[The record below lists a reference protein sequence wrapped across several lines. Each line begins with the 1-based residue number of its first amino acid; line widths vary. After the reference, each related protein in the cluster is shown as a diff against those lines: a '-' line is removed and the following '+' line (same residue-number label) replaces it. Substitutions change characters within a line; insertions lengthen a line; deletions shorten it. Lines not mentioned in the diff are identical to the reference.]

1 MEPRSPS
8 FASTWL
14 VAMLQGQTY
23 DQIAKRFHVT
33 KSTVSKS
40 IADLARDLQSV
51 VGVVGIDEDSAP
63 TAHVI
68 RAHGKDYLEALE
80 HFVPL
85 ASGAAATAPPVM
97 TSAHID
103 QLVLYVARRSR
114 FKQRDIALV
123 LMLVHTGARPN
134 EIARMSVADVI
145 DASGQRRSPPWL
157 PAHAASNGVK
167 RPLLLH
173 DATVL
178 YWLDAYLA
186 WRLAAGYGVS
196 DQGEYRGLQGDS
208 SLFLSRTGASF
219 GSSST
224 KATAEK
230 GLHDVLQRIFR
241 YTNLPGWGVLH
252 ARRSVALRLQADG
265 CTHDEIAFYLGTCTA
280 AVRRLLS
287 ASPHKPRHPSMQT
300 SPCRT

>member
-14 VAMLQGQTY
+14 LAMLQGQTY
-23 DQIAKRFHVT
+23 DQIAARFRVT

-40 IADLARDLQSV
+40 VTDLARDLQSI

-85 ASGAAATAPPVM
+85 AKHAAT
-97 TSAHID
+97 TSLPIITQAHID
-103 QLVLYVARRSR
+103 QLVLHTARHSR
-114 FKQRDIALV
+114 CKQRDIALL
-123 LMLVHTGARPN
+123 LMLIHTGARPN
-134 EIARMSVADVI
+134 EIARITIADYI
-145 DASGQRRSPPWL
+145 DASGQHRSPVWL
-157 PAHAASNGVK
+157 PAGAATNGVR
-167 RPLLLH
+167 RPLLL

-186 WRLAAGYGVS
+186 WRVAAGWGVS
-196 DQGEYRGLQGDS
+196 DRREYRGLQGDS
-208 SLFLSRTGASF
+208 SLFLGRSGESF
-219 GSSST
+219 TSPSA

-241 YTNLPGWGVLH
+241 YANQPGLGVLG
-252 ARRSVALRLQADG
+252 ARRSVAHRLRADG
-265 CTHDEIAFYLGTCTA
+265 STHDEIAFYLGTRTGT
-280 AVRRLLS
+280 VRRLL
-287 ASPHKPRHPSMQT
+287 AT
-300 SPCRT
+300 SPGKPPHPGASGT

>member
-14 VAMLQGQTY
+14 LAMLQGQTY
-23 DQIAKRFHVT
+23 DEIAARFRVT

-40 IADLARDLQSV
+40 VTDLARDLQTV
-51 VGVVGIDEDSAP
+51 VGVVGLDEDCAP

-85 ASGAAATAPPVM
+85 AKQAATTSPPII
-97 TSAHID
+97 TQAHVD
-103 QLVLYVARRSR
+103 QLVLHTARHSR
-114 FKQRDIALV
+114 CKQRDIALL
-123 LMLVHTGARPN
+123 LMLIHTGARPN
-134 EIARMSVADVI
+134 EIAKLAVADYI
-145 DASGQRRSPPWL
+145 DAAGQHRSPPWL
-157 PAHAASNGVK
+157 PAGAASNGIA
-167 RPLLLH
+167 RPLLLR

-186 WRLAAGYGVS
+186 WRLAARYGVS
-196 DQGEYRGLQGDS
+196 DQSTYRGLQGES

-219 GSSST
+219 SSSST

-241 YTNLPGWGVLH
+241 YANLPGLGVLG
-252 ARRSVALRLQADG
+252 ARRSVAHRLRADG
-265 CTHDEIAFYLGTCTA
+265 CTPEEIAFYLGTRTG
-280 AVRRLLS
+280 AVRRLL
-287 ASPHKPRHPSMQT
+287 ATGLRKPPHPGAFRA
-300 SPCRT
+300 